1 MKQNT
6 YYGILVAMLACGWM
20 GCNDDAKVT
29 TDGVPENTSAACQ
42 DGKDNGGDGQVDC
55 DDEDCKAFAV
65 CQAQETA
72 PTARAART
80 NTRQTGRTTFFSMA
94 VSFNL
99 TGAIV

>member
-42 DGKDNGGDGQVDC
+42 DGKDNDGDGQVDC
-55 DDEDCKAFAV
+55 NDEECQDFAFCASAEDGKENTLAACQDEKDTDGDAQADRDDE
-65 CQAQETA
+65 QS
-72 PTARAART
+72 RADA
-80 NTRQTGRTTFFSMA
+80 A
-94 VSFNL
+94 
-99 TGAIV
+99 